1 MCCLNDAAETVK
13 EMELLGCADD
23 FYVNNSTVG
32 PVGSSTSSADA
43 AAQSA
48 DSSPPRKKRGLFTSY
63 DKHLNTDA
71 VVAVIPS
78 AAAVVNLY
86 CDNLPTLNAQA
97 RQSPSNY
104 WNIFK
109 HDVRFTKMHKVIEKF
124 LCPPASSAAVERIF
138 SHGGLFMKPHRARLG
153 PAVLTNL
160 VFTKCNMHLQNHVI
174 D

>member
-1 MCCLNDAAETVK
+1 MCCLICTVETVK

-23 FYVNNSTVG
+23 FDNSTVG
-32 PVGSSTSSADA
+32 PPVGSSTSSVDA
-43 AAQSA
+43 A

-71 VVAVIPS
+71 VAAVIPS
-78 AAAVVNLY
+78 AAAIVNLY

-109 HDVRFTKMHKVIEKF
+109 SDVRFIKMHKVIEKF

-138 SHGGLFMKPHRARLG
+138 SHGGLFMRPHRARLG
-153 PAVLTNL
+153 PTVLTNL
-160 VFTKCNMHLQNHVI
+160 VFTKCNMHLQNVK
-174 D
+174 